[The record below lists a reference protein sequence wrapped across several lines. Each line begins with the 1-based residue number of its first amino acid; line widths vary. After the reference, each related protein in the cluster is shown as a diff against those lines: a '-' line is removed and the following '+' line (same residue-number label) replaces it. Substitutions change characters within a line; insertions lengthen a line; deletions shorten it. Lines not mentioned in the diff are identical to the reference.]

1 MTTTRSS
8 STPHALDST
17 ALVTGAISGIGR
29 TTAVRLAARGHRVV
43 VADRSSD
50 RVTGIVE
57 GPQFGDFIPTPPAR
71 PQPGGSPR
79 WKRSPPPI

>member
-8 STPHALDST
+8 STPHAPDST
-17 ALVTGAISGIGR
+17 ALVAGATSGIGR
-29 TTAVRLAARGHRVV
+29 TTAACLAARRHAVV

-57 GPQFGDFIPTPPAR
+57 ATAQFGDFIPTPAR

-79 WKRSPPPI
+79 RNKSPPPV

>member
-8 STPHALDST
+8 STPRALDST
-17 ALVTGAISGIGR
+17 APVTGATSGIGR
-29 TTAVRLAARGHRVV
+29 TTTVRPAARGHPVV

-57 GPQFGDFIPTPPAR
+57 ATAQFGDFIPTPPAR

-79 WKRSPPPI
+79 